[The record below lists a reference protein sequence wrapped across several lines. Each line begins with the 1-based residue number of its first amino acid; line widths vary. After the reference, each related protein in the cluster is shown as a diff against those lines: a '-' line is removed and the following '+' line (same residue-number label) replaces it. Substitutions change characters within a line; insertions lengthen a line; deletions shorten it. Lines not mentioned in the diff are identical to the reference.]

1 MALAL
6 GAHFGKFV
14 GLPRLEIEGLLEA
27 RPSAHA
33 RRVRP
38 PNDSLSP
45 LKPRQRTGPA
55 LPSNPKSGGYQRD
68 KCPKKTYRGKEK
80 PEVIWV

>member
-14 GLPRLEIEGLLEA
+14 GLPRLEIEGPLEA

-55 LPSNPKSGGYQRD
+55 LQPQKWRVSKG
-68 KCPKKTYRGKEK
+68 
-80 PEVIWV
+80 